1 MVVEHLVVEVV
12 QGDLEL
18 DQVFLLVEEQPTQSR
33 LVVAEQG
40 PLPLP
45 VEPLAQI
52 LFLTQLP
59 QREVVEEALIPILQ
73 ILA

>member
-1 MVVEHLVVEVV
+1 MVEHLVVEVA

-18 DQVFLLVEEQPTQSR
+18 AQVTQLLLEQITLLLLV
-33 LVVAEQG
+33 VVVQG

-45 VEPLAQI
+45 VEPLAMIQY
-52 LFLTQLP
+52 LTPLP